1 LHLVSL
7 TKTLIFQDQFC
18 SPLGPCPV
26 LPVFRSDQVLQRCVP
41 AADSAVA
48 VDVLRSFYEV
58 LNSPAALEQLL
69 ADLYLTWPLIFILS
83 FVSFVAA
90 LAMLLLLSTAT
101 TTMAIAFTV
110 TVSIATI
117 AGTVALWW
125 TYFETKWLLDETPVE
140 QMLQETATNERV
152 LLVLAVV
159 ATIFTVSFTKK
170 KIVPYNNK

>member
-1 LHLVSL
+1 L
-7 TKTLIFQDQFC
+7 QDQFN

-26 LPVFRSDQVLQRCVP
+26 LPVYRSDQVLQRCVP

-48 VDVLRSFYEV
+48 VDALRSFYEV

-101 TTMAIAFTV
+101 TSMAIAFNV
-110 TVSIATI
+110 TVSLATI
-117 AGTVALWW
+117 AGSFALWW

-140 QMLQETATNERV
+140 QMLLETATNERV

-159 ATIFTVSFTKK
+159 ATIFTVSNLRF
-170 KIVPYNNK
+170 